1 MAARKNLVQLP
12 RTREKIRASMLV
24 NRLVHVVG
32 KCDMTPSQVRAAQLV
47 LRKILPDLK
56 LVKVEYEA
64 RPSYADAI
72 RAASYRYD
80 QHKIAKA
87 QKAEGKRQ
95 EQTREAKKEIY
106 ERAKATDKCMQK
118 GDSFDGV

>member
-1 MAARKNLVQLP
+1 MP
-12 RTREKIRASMLV
+12 
-24 NRLVHVVG
+24 
-32 KCDMTPSQVRAAQLV
+32 PSQVHAAQLV
-47 LRKILPDLK
+47 LRKILPDLTP
-56 LVKVEYEA
+56 VKVEYES
-64 RPSYADAI
+64 PPTYVDAI

-95 EQTREAKKEIY
+95 EQTHEARKEIY

-118 GDSFDGV
+118 GGSFDGA